1 MIEHTAIEEFY
12 DAFSKRL
19 LADYVYGNK
28 RVMAQL
34 QFLRE
39 AIAPNTRCILVVGC
53 GSGQTAHFIAARVA
67 RDARVL
73 ALDISE
79 KNISI
84 ATSLFSHKRVEYL
97 VGDILV
103 DPVPG
108 VWDVVVLPDVYEHV
122 PENARGALHARL
134 RTLLAEH
141 GKVLLTLPSPGHQE
155 MLHASGSGLQ
165 IVDETVTLQDLQRL
179 ADDLNA
185 AVSYFALISV
195 WANNDYVHA
204 VIERGALRETSIR
217 AEDLVAIKRQH
228 RVPPRLVD
236 GIMKIAGRFSDELRT
251 RLRRWRVRRVMGHD
265 CLPVGRGGEAD
276 SSAQTAEAP

>member
-1 MIEHTAIEEFY
+1 MERRAVGAFY
-12 DAFSKRL
+12 DAFSNRL

-34 QFLRE
+34 QFVRE

-53 GSGQTAHFIAARVA
+53 GSGQSAHFIATRVA
-67 RDARVL
+67 RAARVL

-84 ATSLFSHKRVEYL
+84 ARSIFSHKRVEYL

-108 VWDVVVLPDVYEHV
+108 VWDVVVLPDVYEHL
-122 PENARGALHARL
+122 PADARGALHTRL
-134 RTLLAEH
+134 RTLLVEH

-155 MLHASGSGLQ
+155 MLRALGSGLQ
-165 IVDETVTLQDLQRL
+165 IVDATVTLQDLQRL

-185 AVSYFALISV
+185 AVSYFALVSV

-204 VIERGALRETSIR
+204 VIERGALQETPIKPKDR
-217 AEDLVAIKRQH
+217 LPIKRQ
-228 RVPPRLVD
+228 RRTPPRLVD
-236 GIMKIAGRFSDELRT
+236 WIMKVVGRFSDGLRA
-251 RLRRWRVRRVMGHD
+251 RARRWRVRRVMGHD
-265 CLPVGRGGEAD
+265 CLPVRRGGEGD
-276 SSAQTAEAP
+276 SPAPTAEAP